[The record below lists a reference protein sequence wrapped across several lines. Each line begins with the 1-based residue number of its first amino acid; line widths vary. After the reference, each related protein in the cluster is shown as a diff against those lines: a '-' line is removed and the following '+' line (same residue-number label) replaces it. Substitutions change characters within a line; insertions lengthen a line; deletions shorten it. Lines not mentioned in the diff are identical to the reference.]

1 MNILSLLRQ
10 LARRHRGLHVVLI
23 SFLALLSGTHPAMAA
38 DLLRRGGPSAGT
50 PGQPGVT
57 GLGNAPA
64 NMVSNRANAQG
75 LLMRSQAALN
85 AARLLQE
92 QAKAAALAGANN
104 LGADPNHP
112 GQTLPDV
119 PNGLGA
125 GGLEVDPA
133 VGVNPGLWTGAQ
145 LPTQSI
151 SGNHTNV
158 TVVQTAQQA
167 LLNWR
172 TFNIGRDTTL
182 TFDQSAG
189 GASQSQWIVFNKV
202 NDPSGRPSQILG
214 SIRASGQVYV
224 VNQNGIIFGGSSQVN
239 THTLV
244 ASALPINDNLID
256 RGLLNNPDAQFL
268 FSALALNAGAKGP
281 TPGFTPPPP
290 VNGKIGDVVVRAGA
304 RIEAPTTASS
314 VGGRVALIGANVVNQ
329 GTISTPDGQTILAAG
344 LQVGFVAHSSSDP
357 GLRGLDTFVGAVV
370 DPLAAV
376 PEYAGTARNEG
387 LVEAPRASVTMAGKT
402 VEQNGVIN
410 SSTSVVLN
418 GRIDL
423 QASYGAV
430 TNTGYD
436 PVLLPN
442 IPPFLFTRTGTVS
455 LGQGSLTQILP
466 ELTSNETTIGT
477 ELALRSQVNLQGRAV
492 HLGRDSVL
500 LAPNGLVHADAG
512 VWDLVSGV
520 SPQSFFVHSGGQ
532 IYVDQGAVLN
542 VAGTTD
548 VDVPVSKFL
557 LQVELRAAELA
568 GSPLLRDGPL
578 RGQTITVDIRNTG
591 TYNGRSWVG
600 TSLADISGY
609 INNIQR
615 SVGELTVAGGTV
627 DLNAGGSV
635 VVRDT
640 AEINTSG
647 GWINYTGAMLETTR
661 LLAGG
666 RIYDISQA
674 TPDIAYTGIL
684 PPGGIRT
691 DLKWAIVD
699 QFNNPV
705 RPGASY
711 LDPGYLHG
719 GHGGV
724 LKITAPSVALDG
736 SFTGRTTPGPN
747 QRVIGPRPSEFVLK
761 LQAQEMLSPLY
772 PAFSPTPPTVTF
784 QNGATQAPVADF
796 HVDAG
801 GNPGSLPAGRIA
813 RVDLSPE
820 LLTRDG
826 FGRFTVENVDG
837 DIVVPV
843 GVTLRAAPRNSITLA
858 GANLDIQG
866 NLVAPNGQIHL
877 TAYNIS
883 PSAAAAIQRSPFPVE
898 PPPNAGRGILT
909 VGGSA
914 MLSVAG
920 SQIDDRLGT
929 PGRLASPTAIHGGT
943 LTLQAYTANLAAGST
958 LDVSGGFQVST
969 LGAVEYGK
977 GGSLN
982 LFAGQDPT
990 LGYVTGG
997 RLTLGSKLLGY
1008 AGVQGGSIHLKA
1020 PQIQVGGVAQ
1030 HADALLL
1037 NPEFFTQ
1044 GGFSAHHL
1052 TGIGIETGTAG
1063 QFLPGVVMAPGVR
1076 LAPVADN
1083 LVVIL
1088 NPKEGT
1094 LATKVVRNPEGLR
1107 ERMHLT
1113 LDAPGVKGIDGLE
1126 IRGDVVLGEGSEIVT
1141 DPRGLVEVHGGTVAV
1156 LGRIQASGGLID
1168 VSGAM
1173 DSFPLLLGDQTQ
1185 ALTTVYL
1192 GSRSVLSTAG
1202 SRVLIPDATTLN
1214 RRLGEVLAGGNI
1226 HVSGNVAAAGGAL
1239 LDVSGA
1245 SGILDLHPA
1254 QVSPSNSYLSRPGG
1268 GSLSVPYSLQS
1279 VATRVESNAGSI
1291 HLEGGQLLASDATL
1305 RGVAGGASAEGG
1317 ELHVSSGRF
1326 YLPDVIPPVLD
1337 TNLRVQQ
1344 SGSTLL
1350 NPLPDDATAVGRA
1363 LKTAVG
1369 GARVSRGYFSVDS
1382 FSQGGF
1388 DSLGLGGAVEF
1399 DGTVTIQARGF
1410 VHLADSGVLSASG
1423 QVTIN
1428 SSSVSLGTG
1437 FTPPVRPEDR
1447 LSQLPFTNI
1456 APTTGAG
1463 SLTVN
1468 ARQLEVGTTSLQN
1481 IGEATLAAEG
1491 GDLVGN
1497 GIFNIAGRLTLRA
1510 GQVHPTTAGEF
1521 LVVAYDY
1528 TSGGSLQQGVINIQ
1542 ASGSRQ
1548 LPLVAG
1554 GTLSLYAS
1562 RIDHQGVL
1570 RSPFGTLNLGW
1581 DGTGTAPVDLL
1592 TGLTLAMPVTKQIIL
1607 GDGSITSVSGVDPST
1622 GKGVLVPYGVSLDGT
1637 TWIDPRGVDI
1647 TALGPLEKVIKIAA
1661 SSINMAA
1668 TAGID
1673 LRGGGDL
1680 FAYRWVQGNGGPS
1693 DILADQG
1700 SFAVIPG
1707 YQAGHAPYAPFN
1719 PLSGATNL
1727 IKGAGAGYVNSSLK
1741 VGDRIYLAGSDSLD
1755 AGFYT
1760 LLPARY
1766 ALLSGAVLVTPKS
1779 GLPVGSSEA
1788 PDGASLVSGY
1798 RFNALNNTRQAPT
1811 LASLFE
1817 VASGAVLSRRAEYQP
1832 LYASRFLSQAAERLN
1847 LASPRLPTDSGYL
1860 LLQATQSMNLL
1871 GQVSSAALPNADA
1884 STGGRGASI
1893 DINAPGS
1900 VVITA
1905 TPGAPV
1911 AGVISLNAETLSA
1924 WNAES
1929 LVIGGRRV
1937 KDSTGTT
1944 LLVSSSNVT
1953 LNNAGN
1959 ALSAPDI
1966 ILAATNSI
1974 NIRAGAEL
1982 ESTGTLNG
1990 RSESM
1995 RVAGQGSLVRVSQ
2008 DVSAQVI
2015 RSDIAGAA
2023 ESSIVIGAGA
2033 RIAGAG
2039 LIIDT
2044 TGTSATLDASAVLSA
2059 SSYTVN
2065 SGRISLQLGAGALP
2079 VNPGLVL
2086 GSSFFSTLANAR
2098 SVSLR
2103 SYSSLDIYGSGA
2115 VGGAG
2120 LELLNISAGEI
2131 RGFNMGSATTTFAAK
2146 RIQLNNSTS
2155 GTVVSTSPLLGNGTL
2170 AFQGE
2175 SLILGAGQ
2183 LRVNQFGLVRLEG
2196 LGGIQADGVGGFS
2209 AQGGVTVSTSQ
2220 LVGTLA
2226 AQHGISA
2233 DGALVLQLPAQEIG
2247 DRVSGGLGASLTLQG
2262 ASVTSSTRIQLPGGS
2277 LNVRATN
2284 GNVTI
2289 SNLVDVGGVGRVF
2302 NEVTQFANAGDVTLT
2317 SAGGNVTIGAGATL
2331 NLSAAAGGGN
2341 AGHLNVSAPAGA
2353 FNLLGTV
2360 QARGG
2365 AGGTNGSFEL
2375 DVGTLASYATLRG
2388 TLASAFLNESQFLRV
2403 RSGGVLV
2410 DGSTSV
2416 RHFRLSADQGN
2427 ITVTGVINA
2436 SGVTS
2441 GSIMLASR
2449 GDLTIAAGARLS
2461 VAGQTF
2467 DSAGKG
2473 GLIALE
2479 AGTQRNGVVGNGSVS
2494 IQAGST
2500 LDFSVASK
2508 VAGSESTPGSSAYQ
2522 GQYSGRLHVRAPQN
2536 ANFTDVLVNPINGN
2550 LIDASSILVEGYRIY
2565 DLTASGGAITT
2576 AVQASI
2582 HSQAEAFLGAAGTN
2596 SSVATAITSRLLANN
2611 TGLSS
2616 NFVLAPGAEVVNR
2629 TGALS
2634 LGTAA
2639 SDTTADWNLSTFRYG
2654 AKSAPG
2660 VLTLRAA
2667 GSLNF
2672 HNALS
2677 DGFTPT
2683 LASSDPGW
2691 LWLARLSTQNTLLPA
2706 NTQSWS
2712 YRFTAGADLA
2722 AADFRQTL
2730 TSSALAAGAGSVLL
2744 GKDAGAGIASG
2755 GSGALTSSVIG
2766 GFSSSGGRGLFQVI
2780 RTGSGDIEI
2789 HAGRSVQFLNPFNSI
2804 YSAGTRVQDVT
2815 LGGTFDPPSLS
2826 QAGGTGSLG
2835 AIQQNYPALFSL
2847 AGGNVSIQAGE
2858 NIERKGNAVSR
2869 ELVNNWLYRRGVV
2882 NQAGKFDVTGF
2893 GTAVGS
2899 TAWWVD
2905 YSNFFQGVGALG
2917 GGHVSLQAGSN
2928 ITNMDAVAPTNA
2940 RAGKG
2945 SAASPLAA
2953 NQTLLELGGGDVR
2966 VVAGGNLDAGVYYVE
2981 RGRGTLS
2988 AGGQIT
2994 TNSTRSPGLVSAL
3007 TGINALGDPNTWLP
3021 TVLFVGKGGMEVTAR
3036 GDVLLGPVA
3045 NAFLMPQGLGNSYWN
3060 KTWFSTYAADSA
3072 VSVSSLGGAVTLRTG
3087 AAINNVFTPLL
3098 QAWSATQQV
3107 LRGNSSANFQPWLRL
3122 VENDVAAFSTTTGL
3136 MPPSLRVT
3144 SFAGDINLAGNLSLV
3159 PSATGTL
3166 DLLAHGALN
3175 GLRPVGI
3182 TSPSPGST
3190 FTAWAASTINL
3201 SDASP
3206 SAMPGVL
3213 TPFAYR
3219 SISASIDPT
3228 NTLADFL
3235 EPVDKLFHESGGM
3248 LGDQAVLETRQARHA
3263 TGLLH
3268 RDDTSP
3274 ARIYALNG
3282 DISGLTFFS
3291 PKISRIIASRDISD
3305 VSFYLQHSGGVQD
3318 VSIIAA
3324 GRDLLPYNANS
3335 SARVAAGRVGNIVVQ
3350 SYENLSAAPLA
3361 GDFQISGKGV
3371 LQVLAGRNLDLGA
3384 GPNLADGTGAGLI
3397 SIGNSRNPYL
3407 AYEGADIIAGAGLGV
3422 ATGLA
3427 GSSLDFAKFI
3437 QDFVLGTK
3445 GAAYLKEVS
3454 PNPSS
3459 PITPSTFAGLP
3470 EDDQKRLALEIFYLV
3485 LRDAG
3490 RDHNDPESDG
3500 YGNYDSGKAA
3510 IAALFPGNAWKG
3522 GINTQ
3527 ARDIRTSNGGDITLF
3542 APGGGLSLASSILAS
3557 SLAPPGIITDA
3568 GGNIHIFTHTNVN
3581 LGISR
3586 IFTLRGGNQVIWS
3599 STGDIA
3605 AGSSSKTVQAAPPT
3619 RVIIDPQSADVA
3631 TDLAGLATGGGIG
3644 VLASVK
3650 GIPPGSVDLIAPEG
3664 TIDAGDAG
3672 IRATGNLNIAAAQV
3686 LNAGNI
3692 SVGGTATGAPS
3703 TSISAP
3709 SLGAVTAAN
3718 NSSAATNSA
3727 AQDKTIAKNR
3737 DGSNAQ
3743 DLPSII
3749 MVEVLGYG
3757 GEEEEDEENRRRNSN
3772 GAGAE

>member
-23 SFLALLSGTHPAMAA
+23 SFLAILSGTHPAMAA

-75 LLMRSQAALN
+75 LLRRSQAALN

-92 QAKAAALAGANN
+92 QARALAQAGANN

-112 GQTLPDV
+112 GQVLPDV
-119 PNGLGA
+119 PNGLGV

-133 VGVNPGLWTGAQ
+133 VAGNAGLWSGAR
-145 LPTQSI
+145 LPTQST
-151 SGNHTNV
+151 SGGQTNV

-281 TPGFTPPPP
+281 TPSFTPPTP

-304 RIEAPTTASS
+304 RIEAPTTASN

-477 ELALRSQVNLQGRAV
+477 ELALRSHVNLQGRAV

-512 VWDLVSGV
+512 VWDLVNGV

-600 TSLADISGY
+600 TPLADITGY
-609 INNIQR
+609 VNNIQR

-635 VVRDT
+635 VVRET

-684 PPGGIRT
+684 PPGSIRT
-691 DLKWAIVD
+691 DLKWAVVD

-747 QRVIGPRPSEFVLK
+747 QRVIGPRPAEFVLK
-761 LQAQEMLSPLY
+761 LQAQEMLAPLY
-772 PAFSPTPPTVTF
+772 PVFSPTPPTVVF
-784 QNGATQAPVADF
+784 QTGAAQAPVADF

-801 GNPGSLPAGRIA
+801 GNPGSLAAGRIA

-826 FGRFTVENVDG
+826 FGRFTVENVEG
-837 DIVVPV
+837 DIVVPE

-858 GANLDIQG
+858 GANLNIQG
-866 NLVAPNGQIHL
+866 SLIAPNGQINL

-883 PSAAAAIQRSPFPVE
+883 PSVAAAIQRSPFPVE

-909 VGGSA
+909 VGSGA
-914 MLSVAG
+914 TLSVAG
-920 SQIDDRLGT
+920 SQIDDRPGT
-929 PGRLASPTAIHGGT
+929 PGRIASPTAIHGGT

-958 LDVSGGFQVST
+958 LNVSGGFQVSA
-969 LGAVEYGK
+969 LGAVVYGN

-982 LFAGQDPT
+982 VFAGQDAT

-997 RLTLGSKLLGY
+997 RLTLGSKLLGH
-1008 AGVQGGSIHLKA
+1008 AGVHGGRIHLKA

-1030 HADALLL
+1030 HADTLLL
-1037 NPEFFTQ
+1037 SPEFFTQ
-1044 GGFSAHHL
+1044 GGFSDHHL

-1063 QFLPGVVMAPGVR
+1063 QFLPAVVVAPGVR

-1083 LVVIL
+1083 LTVIL
-1088 NPKEGT
+1088 NPKVGT
-1094 LATKVVRNPEGLR
+1094 LATQVVRNPAGLR
-1107 ERMHLT
+1107 DLMHLT

-1126 IRGDVVLGEGSEIVT
+1126 IRGDIVLGGASEIVT
-1141 DPRGLVEVHGGTVAV
+1141 DPRALVEVHGGTVAV
-1156 LGRIQASGGLID
+1156 LGRIQASGGFID
-1168 VSGAM
+1168 IAGAS

-1192 GSRSVLSTAG
+1192 GSQSVVSTAG
-1202 SRVLIPDATTLN
+1202 SRVLVPDTTTLN
-1214 RRLGEVLAGGNI
+1214 RRLGEVLDGGDI
-1226 HVSGNVAAAGGAL
+1226 HVSGNIAAAAGAL

-1254 QVSPSNSYLSRPGG
+1254 QVSPSNTYLSRPGK
-1268 GSLSVPYSLQS
+1268 GSLSVPFSLQS
-1279 VATRVESNAGSI
+1279 VATRVESNAGGI

-1305 RGVAGGASAEGG
+1305 RGFAGGASAEGG

-1344 SGSTLL
+1344 SGDTLL
-1350 NPLPDDATAVGRA
+1350 SLLPDDATAVGHA
-1363 LKTAVG
+1363 LTTASG
-1369 GARVSRGYFSVDS
+1369 GARISRGYFSVDS

-1388 DSLGLGGAVEF
+1388 DSLDLGGAVEF
-1399 DGTVTIQARGF
+1399 GGAVTIQARGF
-1410 VHLADSGVLSASG
+1410 VHLADSGVLSAGDS
-1423 QVTIN
+1423 VTI
-1428 SSSVSLGTG
+1428 SGSSVSLGAD

-1447 LSQLPFTNI
+1447 LAQLPFTNI
-1456 APTTGAG
+1456 APTYG
-1463 SLTVN
+1463 SGRLTVN
-1468 ARQLEVGTTSLQN
+1468 AKHLEIGTTSLQN
-1481 IGEATLAAEG
+1481 IGETTLAADG

-1497 GIFNIAGRLTLRA
+1497 GIFNIAGSLTLRA

-1521 LVVAYDY
+1521 LVVAYDF
-1528 TSGGSLQQGVINIQ
+1528 TRGGTLQQGSITVQ

-1562 RIDHQGVL
+1562 RIDQMGVL
-1570 RSPFGTLNLGW
+1570 RSPFGRLNLGW
-1581 DGTGTAPVDLL
+1581 DGSGTAPVNLL
-1592 TGLTLAMPVTKQIIL
+1592 AGSTLAMPVTQQLTL
-1607 GDGSITSVSGVDPST
+1607 GNGSITSVSGVDPTT
-1622 GKGVLVPYGVSLDGT
+1622 GKGLVVPYGVSLDGT

-1647 TALGPLEKVIKIAA
+1647 TALGPPEKIIHMAA
-1661 SSINMAA
+1661 TSISMAA
-1668 TAGID
+1668 TANID

-1693 DILADQG
+1693 DILADAA
-1700 SFAVIPG
+1700 SFAVLPG

-1719 PLSGATNL
+1719 PLSSSTNL
-1727 IKGAGAGYVNSSLK
+1727 IQGAGEGYVNSSLQ
-1741 VGDRIYLAGSDSLD
+1741 VGDRIYLAGSESLD

-1766 ALLSGAVLVTPKS
+1766 ALLPGAVLVTPKP
-1779 GLPVGSSEA
+1779 GLPVGSAAA
-1788 PDGASLVSGY
+1788 PDGASVVSGY
-1798 RFNALNNTRQAPT
+1798 RFNELNSTRQVPT
-1811 LASLFE
+1811 LSRLFE
-1817 VASGAVLSRRAEYQP
+1817 VASGAVLNKRAEYQP
-1832 LYASRFLSQAAERLN
+1832 LYASRFLSLAAERLN
-1847 LASPRLPTDSGYL
+1847 LSVPRLPSDSGYL

-1884 STGGRGASI
+1884 STGGRGAII
-1893 DINAPGS
+1893 DINAPGN

-1905 TPGAPV
+1905 LPAAPV
-1911 AGVISLNAETLSA
+1911 AGSISLNAETLSS

-1937 KDSTGTT
+1937 RDSTGVT
-1944 LLVSSSNVT
+1944 LVVSSSSIT

-1959 ALSAPDI
+1959 ALRAPDLT
-1966 ILAATNSI
+1966 LAATNGI
-1974 NIRAGAEL
+1974 TLRAGAVL
-1982 ESTGTLNG
+1982 ESSGTLNG
-1990 RSESM
+1990 RAESL
-1995 RVAGQGSLVRVSQ
+1995 RVTGNGSLVRVSQ
-2008 DVSAQVI
+2008 DRSAQVS
-2015 RSDIAGAA
+2015 RSDVSSAAGP
-2023 ESSIVIGAGA
+2023 SLTVGAGA

-2039 LIIDT
+2039 IILDS
-2044 TGTSATLDASAVLSA
+2044 TSTAATLDASAVLSA
-2059 SSYTVN
+2059 ESYEIN
-2065 SGRISLQLGAGALP
+2065 SGRISLQLGGGALQP
-2079 VNPGLVL
+2079 NPGLVL
-2086 GSSFFSTLANAR
+2086 SSAFLSGLGGAKAL
-2098 SVSLR
+2098 SLR
-2103 SYSSLDIYGSGA
+2103 SYSSLDVYGGGT

-2131 RGFNMGSATTTFAAK
+2131 RGFNQGSATTTFAAK
-2146 RIQLNNSTS
+2146 RIQLNN
-2155 GTVVSTSPLLGNGTL
+2155 GTGGTMVSTAPLLGSGTL
-2170 AFQGE
+2170 AFQAD
-2175 SLILGAGQ
+2175 SLVLGTGQ
-2183 LRVNQFGLVRLEG
+2183 LRVNQFSLVRLDG
-2196 LGGIQADGVGGFS
+2196 FGGIQVDGSGGFS
-2209 AQGGVTVSTSQ
+2209 AQGAVTVNAS
-2220 LVGTLA
+2220 LVVGTLA
-2226 AQHGISA
+2226 ARHGISA
-2233 DGALVLQLPAQEIG
+2233 DGALVLQMPVQEIG

-2262 ASVTSSTRIQLPGGS
+2262 ASVTSSTRVQLPGGS

-2284 GNVTI
+2284 GGVSI
-2289 SNLVDVGGVGRVF
+2289 SNLVDVGGAGRVF
-2302 NEVTQFANAGDVTLT
+2302 NEVTQYTNAGDITLG
-2317 SAGGNVTIGAGATL
+2317 SATGNVTIGAGTSV
-2331 NLSAAAGGGN
+2331 NLSAGAGGGN
-2341 AGHLNVSAPAGA
+2341 AGQLIVSAPAGT
-2353 FNLLGTV
+2353 FNLLGAV
-2360 QARGG
+2360 QARAGVGG
-2365 AGGTNGSFEL
+2365 LNGSFEL

-2388 TLASAFLNESQFLRV
+2388 SLASAFLNEAQFIRV
-2403 RSGGVLV
+2403 RSGSVLV
-2410 DGSTSV
+2410 DGVSSV
-2416 RHFRLSADQGN
+2416 RQFRLSTDQGG
-2427 ITVTGVINA
+2427 ITVTGTINA
-2436 SGVTS
+2436 SGVTG
-2441 GSIMLASR
+2441 GSIALVSR

-2473 GLIALE
+2473 GSITLE
-2479 AGTQRNGVVGNGSVS
+2479 SGAQRNGVAGTGSVS

-2508 VAGSESTPGSSAYQ
+2508 VAGSELTPGSSAYL
-2522 GQYSGRLHVRAPQN
+2522 GQYSGSLHIRAPQN
-2536 ANFTDVLVNPINGN
+2536 AGFTDVLVNPINGT
-2550 LIDASSILVEGYRIY
+2550 LVDASSILVEGYRIY
-2565 DLTASGGAITT
+2565 DLTSSGGAITS
-2576 AVQASI
+2576 AVQSSI
-2582 HSQAEAFLGAAGTN
+2582 HVQAQAFLGAAGAN
-2596 SSVATAITSRLLANN
+2596 SANATAVTNRLLANN
-2611 TGLSS
+2611 AGLASL
-2616 NFVLAPGAEVVNR
+2616 FVLAPGAEVINR
-2629 TGALS
+2629 SGALT
-2634 LGTAA
+2634 LGSAA

-2660 VLTLRAA
+2660 VLTLRAV
-2667 GSLNF
+2667 GNLNF

-2683 LASSDPGW
+2683 LASSDASW
-2691 LWLARLSTQNTLLPA
+2691 LWLARLTTQNTQLPA
-2706 NTQSWS
+2706 NVQSWS
-2712 YRFTAGADLA
+2712 YRLTAGADFS

-2730 TSSALAAGAGSVLL
+2730 APTALAAGTGSVLL

-2766 GFSSSGGRGLFQVI
+2766 GFSSGGGRGLFQVI
-2780 RTGSGDIEI
+2780 RSGSGDIDI
-2789 HAGRSVQFLNPFNSI
+2789 QAGRGVQFLNPFASI

-2815 LGGTFDPPSLS
+2815 LGGNFDPPSLS

-2847 AGGNVSIQAGE
+2847 SGGNVSIQARE
-2858 NIERKGNAVSR
+2858 NIERQGNAVSR

-2882 NQAGKFDVTGF
+2882 NQAGQFDVTGF

-2905 YSNFFQGVGALG
+2905 FSNFFQGVGALG
-2917 GGHVSLQAGSN
+2917 GGHVSLLAGGN
-2928 ITNMDAVAPTNA
+2928 ITNVDAVVPTNA

-2945 SAASPLAA
+2945 TVASPLAA

-2994 TNSTRSPGLVSAL
+2994 TNSTRSPGL
-3007 TGINALGDPNTWLP
+3007 INPLAGTNAVGDPNTWLP
-3021 TVLFVGKGGMEVTAR
+3021 TVLFVGKGGFDVSAR

-3060 KTWFSTYAADSA
+3060 KTWFSTYAPDSG
-3072 VSVSSLGGAVTLRTG
+3072 VNVSSLGGSVTLRTG
-3087 AAINNVFTPLL
+3087 AMVNNVFTPLL

-3107 LRGNSSANFQPWLRL
+3107 LRGNSTANFQPWLRL
-3122 VENDVAAFSTTTGL
+3122 VENDVAPFGTTAGL

-3144 SFAGDINLAGNLSLV
+3144 SFTGDINLAGNLSLV
-3159 PSATGTL
+3159 PAALGSL
-3166 DLLAHGALN
+3166 DLLAHAAVN
-3175 GLRPVGI
+3175 GLRPVGLV
-3182 TSPSPGST
+3182 SPSPGST
-3190 FTAWAASTINL
+3190 FTAWTAATLNL

-3206 SAMPGVL
+3206 SAIPGVL

-3228 NTLADFL
+3228 NTMADFL
-3235 EPVDKLFHESGGM
+3235 EPVDKLFRESGGM
-3248 LGDQAVLETRQARHA
+3248 LGDQAVLETRQARHDP
-3263 TGLLH
+3263 GLLH
-3268 RDDTSP
+3268 RDDTAP

-3291 PKISRIIASRDISD
+3291 PKISRVIASRDISD
-3305 VSFYLQHSGGVQD
+3305 VSLYLQHSGGSKD
-3318 VSIIAA
+3318 LSIIAA

-3335 SARVAAGRVGNIVVQ
+3335 SARVAAGRSGNLAVQ
-3350 SYENLSAAPLA
+3350 SYENISAAPLA
-3361 GDFQISGKGV
+3361 GDFQVSGKGA
-3371 LQVLAGRNLDLGA
+3371 LQVLAGRNLDLGT
-3384 GPNLADGTGAGLI
+3384 GSNLTDGTGAGLT
-3397 SIGNSRNPYL
+3397 SIGNGRNPYL
-3407 AYEGADIIAGAGLGV
+3407 AYEGADIIAGAGLGPV
-3422 ATGLA
+3422 TGLA
-3427 GSSLDFAKFI
+3427 GSGLGFGRFI
-3437 QDFVLGTK
+3437 QDFVLGPK
-3445 GAAYLKEVS
+3445 GAGYLKEVS

-3459 PITPSTFAGLP
+3459 PITPASFVTLP
-3470 EDDQKRLALEIFYLV
+3470 EDEQKRLALEVFYLV

-3490 RDHNDPESDG
+3490 RDHNNPDSDG
-3500 YGNYDSGKAA
+3500 FGNYDAGKAA
-3510 IAALFPGNAWKG
+3510 IAALFPGSAWQG

-3527 ARDIRTSNGGDITLF
+3527 ARDIRTRNGGDITLF
-3542 APGGGLSLASSILAS
+3542 APGGGLSLASSILGS
-3557 SLAPPGIITDA
+3557 SLTPPGIITDS
-3568 GGNIHIFTHTNVN
+3568 GGNISIFTHTSVS

-3650 GIPPGSVDLIAPEG
+3650 GIAPGSVDLIAPEG

-3692 SVGGTATGAPS
+3692 SVGGTSTGAPS

-3727 AQDKTIAKNR
+3727 ASAQDVARNR
-3737 DGSNAQ
+3737 EGSAAQ

-3749 MVEVLGYG
+3749 TVEVLGYG
-3757 GEEEEDEENRRRNSN
+3757 GGEEDDEESRRRASN